1 MREISEDED
10 LGKFSFSSSHFLY
23 PFRGQLMKTSK
34 DSTKKWFEVRAN
46 AQFDPFF
53 VCVRFVQKMTELV
66 SMGINNWGSV

>member
-34 DSTKKWFEVRAN
+34 DRKGRVKKNWFEVLAN

-53 VCVRFVQKMTELV
+53 AV
-66 SMGINNWGSV
+66 SVHFT